1 MLYYLIVH
9 FINIIQKGLSLYIYS
24 IWIIFIRSIAIIYF
38 IDGKISFVKIT
49 IAESLFSILNFV
61 FLVWL
66 LYIKTFTFLS
76 LYYFTH
82 RVWLNN
88 IFLVIIFR
96 NDVINYFFIIWWF
109 LFFIFIL
116 KIMILLLYLF
126 WSKISKSKIG
136 YITLLFW

>member
-1 MLYYLIVH
+1 MFVWVIYLIFLLYYLIVH
-9 FINIIQKGLSLYIYS
+9 FINIIQKGLSLYKYS
-24 IWIIFIRSIAIIYF
+24 IWIIIIRSIAIIYF
-38 IDGKISFVKIT
+38 IEVKISFVKIT

-66 LYIKTFTFLS
+66 LYIITFTFLS
-76 LYYFTH
+76 LYYLTH
-82 RVWLNN
+82 QIWLNN

-116 KIMILLLYLF
+116 KIMI
-126 WSKISKSKIG
+126 
-136 YITLLFW
+136 